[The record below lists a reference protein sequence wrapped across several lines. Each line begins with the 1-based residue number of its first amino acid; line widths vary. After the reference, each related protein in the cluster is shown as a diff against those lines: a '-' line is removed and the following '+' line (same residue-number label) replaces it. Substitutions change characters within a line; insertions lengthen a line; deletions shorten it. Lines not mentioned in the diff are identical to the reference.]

1 MSSRPTSVEAAQGL
15 VHIAEGHLLLRL
27 TLIDLFEALDHSRIE
42 IGLRRLRRFKVG
54 KRVIERDWL
63 IIKLLPHDIAD
74 ERVLEGMIG
83 ASPFPLLG
91 RRPHR
96 RVRSTIDAI
105 PNFPKCFVDKM
116 CEAVVVGAR

>member
-63 IIKLLPHDIAD
+63 IIKLLPDDIAD
-74 ERVLEGMIG
+74 ERVFKGMTGVFPFHCLG
-83 ASPFPLLG
+83 ACRTGACVRPSTLFQTSPNSL
-91 RRPHR
+91 
-96 RVRSTIDAI
+96 STRCV
-105 PNFPKCFVDKM
+105 NQ
-116 CEAVVVGAR
+116 